1 MVIVLTI
8 LKIVGI
14 VLLVLACLIALIL
27 FFPIRYEFTADIDE
41 GSYTMQLGWL
51 FRLVGFRFRYQ
62 KNIQA
67 ILRILFIR
75 IDLIKLKNQKER
87 KKAKK
92 RSGKKE
98 KKKRLTKQEKKRKK
112 ARKRV
117 NLEEES
123 VESDRKAADISTET
137 QIKVKDTSESVQTKA
152 KRKLSFSEIR
162 EKISGVTG
170 MIKMFREKELFS
182 IVWPKLSVF
191 LIRIHPRKLRGSIQF
206 GFDDPAMTGQVLG
219 VVAAIPFIY
228 QTDLSICPDFETD
241 KNYISGNVYMKG
253 RMHVIHLVQLV
264 VGILLDK
271 RVRSV
276 IHTIR
281 KQKSK

>member
-1 MVIVLTI
+1 
-8 LKIVGI
+8 
-14 VLLVLACLIALIL
+14 
-27 FFPIRYEFTADIDE
+27 
-41 GSYTMQLGWL
+41 
-51 FRLVGFRFRYQ
+51 
-62 KNIQA
+62 
-67 ILRILFIR
+67 
-75 IDLIKLKNQKER
+75 
-87 KKAKK
+87 
-92 RSGKKE
+92 
-98 KKKRLTKQEKKRKK
+98 
-112 ARKRV
+112 
-117 NLEEES
+117 
-123 VESDRKAADISTET
+123 
-137 QIKVKDTSESVQTKA
+137 VKDTSESVQTKA
-152 KRKLSFSEIR
+152 EHISENNRSHLEANPNREATSKGTQQSEDLAGDKSSNEKRKLSFSEIR
-162 EKISGVTG
+162 EKISGMTG

-253 RMHVIHLVQLV
+253 RMYVIHLLQLV